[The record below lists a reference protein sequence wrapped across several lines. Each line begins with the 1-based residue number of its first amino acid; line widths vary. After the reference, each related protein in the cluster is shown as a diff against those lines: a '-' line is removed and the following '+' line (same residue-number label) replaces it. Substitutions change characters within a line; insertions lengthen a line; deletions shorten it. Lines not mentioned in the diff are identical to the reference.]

1 LDGGRLQFLSV
12 RSLFE
17 FFSAS
22 ARLKKGSKKSDD
34 DFTSDVSQTIAALY
48 IPVMDKLISQI

>member
-1 LDGGRLQFLSV
+1 MEEGYSFYPYVHCSN
-12 RSLFE
+12 

-34 DFTSDVSQTIAALY
+34 EFTSDVSQTIAALY